1 MVADYAP
8 RYANSRQS
16 VKEKEIFMKDDS
28 RVHSV
33 LFAGVG
39 GQGIIR
45 ASDIMCMVMMEAG
58 FDVKKSEVHGMAQ
71 RGGCVNSDVRY
82 GRKVYSPLAEAG
94 SGEVLVSFE
103 KMEALR
109 YLKFINDKA
118 SVIVNTEEIYPPAVN
133 IGDASYPDDVVEFL
147 TQHYPKVV
155 AFNAAEIAKKAG
167 NVKAANVVLLGAVS
181 NLLNVDKAIWE
192 SVIKK
197 SFPQKLIKLN
207 LDAFQMGIAA

>member
-1 MVADYAP
+1 MDL
-8 RYANSRQS
+8 
-16 VKEKEIFMKDDS
+16 K
-28 RVHSV
+28 VHSI

-82 GRKVYSPLAEAG
+82 GQKVYSPLAESG
-94 SGEVLVSFE
+94 SGEILISFE

-109 YLKFINDKA
+109 YLKFLRKDAAI
-118 SVIVNTEEIYPPAVN
+118 IVNTEEIYPPAVN
-133 IGDASYPDDVVEFL
+133 MGDSSYPNDVIGFL
-147 TQHYPKVV
+147 KNHYPKVI
-155 AFNAAEIAKKAG
+155 AFNAAELAQKAG
-167 NVKAANVVLLGAVS
+167 NLKAANVVLLGALS
-181 NLLNVDKAIWE
+181 NLLNVDKSVWE
-192 SVIKK
+192 SVIKQ
-197 SFPQKLIKLN
+197 SFPQKLVKLN